1 MNQQRLEQS
10 LGVSPNEA
18 LADRGTDIIKNIKE
32 LQKTE
37 QSLFDQL
44 QAGGRV

>member
-32 LQKTE
+32 LQ
-37 QSLFDQL
+37 
-44 QAGGRV
+44 AAPWIV